1 MKGSSARE
9 RENYYNQELMLLG
22 RITGKG
28 KKARD
33 YIAWKS
39 QILDL
44 IRKRT
49 SGIPKKRVLG
59 INSVSK
65 LLNQEGIS
73 TWSGKR
79 IIELAGGADL
89 SQIDD
94 TKEISAEWILEKNP
108 EIIILSSYWPEEGL
122 GYQVSDSGQAARTHD
137 EILHH
142 RVIRHTRACKEG
154 HVYMFS
160 YYGTASGGQTAL
172 GALYLAKRLY
182 PDQFS
187 DINPAT
193 YHKEFFE
200 KWLHIPHQGIW
211 FYP

>member
-1 MKGSSARE
+1 MAVSRAKEKRP
-9 RENYYNQELMLLG
+9 
-22 RITGKG
+22 
-28 KKARD
+28 RD

-122 GYQVSDSGQAARTHD
+122 GYQVSDPGQAARTHD

-172 GALYLAKRLY
+172 GALYLAKNGSTR
-182 PDQFS
+182 
-187 DINPAT
+187 INFPILILQPIIRNFLKNGFIFLT
-193 YHKEFFE
+193 R
-200 KWLHIPHQGIW
+200 GIW